1 MHMRLRPSAPNYHL
15 KSQVLSHLWT
25 LWPAQT
31 QPPGATLT
39 PPKPRTPPGCRGS
52 AAPRTP
58 HSRRQPLALLRAR
71 CAAPAAPRSRALWT
85 LGQAPPAAQQLGPQ
99 LLGPQLACSRR
110 KPDCLQAAL
119 EAAPLRAAAQPRPRC
134 CRRPGCWR
142 RARQEAAPCQAAERP
157 ALQRRRRV
165 GCSRTIAPAASL
177 HQPAAE
183 PAPPRRCALGRP
195 RRARPAAP
203 PRAARSA
210 APGACRRPRRCWPPA
225 QRRTGAWRLR
235 TPARASVHAGHAQ
248 PTERDTRQH
257 ARSARASQL
266 KVHAARGSPARCRRR
281 RSR

>member
-1 MHMRLRPSAPNYHL
+1 MR
-15 KSQVLSHLWT
+15 Q
-25 LWPAQT
+25 
-31 QPPGATLT
+31 AT
-39 PPKPRTPPGCRGS
+39 
-52 AAPRTP
+52 
-58 HSRRQPLALLRAR
+58 
-71 CAAPAAPRSRALWT
+71 
-85 LGQAPPAAQQLGPQ
+85 PAAQQPI
-99 LLGPQLACSRR
+99 PELARSCRG
-110 KPDCLQAAL
+110 PDCLQAAP
-119 EAAPLRAAAQPRPRC
+119 EAAPLWAAAPPGPRC
-134 CRRPGCWR
+134 RRRPGCSRGARQQAAPRQAAERQGPRCRRRPGCWR
-142 RARQEAAPCQAAERP
+142 RAQQEATPRQAAERP

-165 GCSRTIAPAASL
+165 GCSRTIALAASP

-183 PAPPRRCALGRP
+183 PAPARRCALGRLC
-195 RRARPAAP
+195 RARPAAP
-203 PRAARSA
+203 PRAARSV